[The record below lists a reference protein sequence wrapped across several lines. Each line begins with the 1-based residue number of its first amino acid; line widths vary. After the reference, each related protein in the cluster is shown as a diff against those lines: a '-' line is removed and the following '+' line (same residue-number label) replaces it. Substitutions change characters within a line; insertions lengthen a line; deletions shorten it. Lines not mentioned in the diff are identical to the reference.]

1 MVMDDLDELIE
12 RIDMEY
18 DRSEGFLGRLRS
30 GTFDPAG
37 AQRLLALLGS
47 LDLGAGPVDRR
58 LVQLLWYMPIFMEWQ
73 KARLSASDAAETEST
88 LNEVMSTLERVIG
101 VP

>member
-1 MVMDDLDELIE
+1 MSDLGELIE
-12 RIDMEY
+12 RIELEY

-37 AQRLLALLGS
+37 AQRLLGLLGS
-47 LDLGAGPVDRR
+47 LDLADGPVDRR
-58 LVQLLWYMPIFMEWQ
+58 LVQLLWYMPIFMQWQ
-73 KARLSASDAAETEST
+73 KDRLSEADATATKET
-88 LNEVMSTLERVIG
+88 LNEVMSILENVIG